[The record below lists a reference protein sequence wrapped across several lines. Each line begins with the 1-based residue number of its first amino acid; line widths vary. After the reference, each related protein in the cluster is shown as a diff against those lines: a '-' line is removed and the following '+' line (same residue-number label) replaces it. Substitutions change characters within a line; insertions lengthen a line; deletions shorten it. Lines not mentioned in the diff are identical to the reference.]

1 MGNLNLLQKGN
12 PMLAAIQATSPSL
25 ENWKSNFLSF
35 ISNRLDQIE
44 KNDSMESITDI
55 SKNLFINRSE
65 IMGQAALALIEKKY
79 GHLLE
84 QQYCQCPHCHRQIKA
99 KSKKVKREIDTLV
112 GSVSLYRPYFYC
124 MLCGFGFYPLDDALG
139 LSNRKV
145 QPDIQELEA
154 WLAAE
159 MPYETVSDALERCA
173 GIKLS
178 NHHAHD
184 VVKEIADDI
193 HVLDVCPDKTE
204 IQHKIDVLSKDTFR
218 RPVLMIGIDGAHA
231 PTRLE
236 PSPRKGKRGKGE
248 WKEVKGFRM
257 YLINNDKIIHLISW
271 HQIKSDKELENDL
284 LEIKQAGLIPEDKV
298 RICVI
303 GDGAPWIWNRTK
315 ELYPDAKKVL
325 DYYHC
330 SEYLHDLANAQYG
343 KSSRK
348 SREWVEATLTRLF
361 LNKADRIIAG
371 IKQMKPKS
379 EVAKDQI
386 DKTVGYLSERKEM
399 INYGSLKR
407 GGYHIGSGG
416 IESSNKFISNVRL
429 KRSGAWWYPTNAN
442 NILKLRCAKY
452 NKTFDRIME
461 NRKKKIEQSI
471 TYEPRPKVHLIVNNS

>member
-1 MGNLNLLQKGN
+1 
-12 PMLAAIQATSPSL
+12 MLAAVQALSTNS
-25 ENWKSNFLSF
+25 EDWKSNFLSF
-35 ISNRLDQIE
+35 ASNRLDQIAKDE
-44 KNDSMESITDI
+44 SMESITDI
-55 SKNLFINRSE
+55 SKDLFANRSA

-84 QQYCQCPHCHRQIKA
+84 QEYCQCPNCSRQTKA
-99 KSKKVKREIDTLV
+99 KPEKVKRDIDTLV
-112 GSVSLYRPYFYC
+112 GPVTVYRPYFYC
-124 MLCGFGFYPLDDALG
+124 RSCSFGFYPLDDALG

-145 QPDIQELEA
+145 QSDIQELEA

-159 MPYETVSDALERCA
+159 MPYETSIEALERCA

-184 VVKEIADDI
+184 VVNEIADDI
-193 HVLDVCPDKTE
+193 HLLDICPDKAE
-204 IQHKIDVLSKDTFR
+204 IQDKIDILSKGRFR

-231 PTRLE
+231 PTRHE

-257 YLINNDKIIHLISW
+257 YLLDNKEMVHLISW
-271 HQIKSDKELENDL
+271 HQIKNDKELANDL

-303 GDGAPWIWNRTK
+303 GDGAPWIWNRAK
-315 ELYPDAKKVL
+315 EIYPDAKKVL

-343 KSSRK
+343 KNSQK
-348 SREWVEATLTRLF
+348 AREWVEATLTRLF

-371 IKQMKPKS
+371 IKRMKPKS
-379 EVAKDQI
+379 DAAEDQI
-386 DKTVGYLSERKEM
+386 KKTVRYLSDRIEM

-442 NILKLRCAKY
+442 NMLKLRCAKY

-461 NRKKKIEQSI
+461 NRRKTIEQKC
-471 TYEPRPKVHLIVNNS
+471 TYEQPPKLRLIVDNS

>member
-1 MGNLNLLQKGN
+1 
-12 PMLAAIQATSPSL
+12 MLAAAQATFVGS

-35 ISNRLDQIE
+35 VSNRLDQIE
-44 KNDSMESITDI
+44 KDYPIETITDI
-55 SKNLFINRSE
+55 SKSLFTNRSE

-79 GHLLE
+79 GHLLD
-84 QQYCQCPHCHRQIKA
+84 QQHCQCPHCHRQIKA
-99 KSKKVKREIDTLV
+99 KSKKVKRDIDTLV
-112 GSVSLYRPYFYC
+112 GPVTLYRPYFYC
-124 MLCGFGFYPLDDALG
+124 KPCSFGFYPLDDALG

-145 QPDIQELEA
+145 QLDIQELEA

-159 MPYETVSDALERCA
+159 MPYETTIEALERCA

-184 VVKEIADDI
+184 VVNEIADDI
-193 HVLDVCPDKTE
+193 NLLDICPDKAE
-204 IQHKIDVLSKDTFR
+204 IQHKIDILSESKFR

-231 PTRLE
+231 PTRRE

-257 YLINNDKIIHLISW
+257 YLLGNKDIVHLISW

-315 ELYPDAKKVL
+315 ELYPEAKKVL

-343 KSSRK
+343 KNSQK
-348 SREWVEATLTRLF
+348 AREWVEATLTRLF

-371 IKQMKPKS
+371 IKKMNPKS
-379 EVAKDQI
+379 EAAKDQI
-386 DKTVGYLSERKEM
+386 DKTVRYLNERKDM

-461 NRKKKIEQSI
+461 TRKKKIEQQNC
-471 TYEPRPKVHLIVNNS
+471 TYRQRSKVHLIVNNS

>member
-1 MGNLNLLQKGN
+1 
-12 PMLAAIQATSPSL
+12 MLAAIQTISPGS

-44 KNDSMESITDI
+44 KDESMESITDI
-55 SKNLFINRSE
+55 SKSLFTNRSE
-65 IMGQAALALIEKKY
+65 IMGQAALALIEKQY
-79 GHLLE
+79 GHLFE
-84 QQYCQCPHCHRQIKA
+84 QENSKCPHCHKQIKA

-112 GSVSLYRPYFYC
+112 GPVTLYRPYFYC
-124 MLCGFGFYPLDDALG
+124 RACGFGFYPLDDALR
-139 LSNRKV
+139 LSKRKI
-145 QPDIQELEA
+145 QSDIQELEA

-159 MPYETVSDALERCA
+159 MPYEIVSENLERCA

-184 VVKEIADDI
+184 VVKEIADEI
-193 HVLDVCPDKTE
+193 HVLDVCPDKAE
-204 IQHKIDVLSKDTFR
+204 IQRKIDVLSKDRFR

-231 PTRLE
+231 PTRPE
-236 PSPRKGKRGKGE
+236 PSSRKGKRGKGE
-248 WKEVKGFRM
+248 WKEVKGFRI
-257 YLINNDKIIHLISW
+257 YLINNGKIDHLISW
-271 HQIKSDKELENDL
+271 HQIKSDKELGNDL

-303 GDGAPWIWNRTK
+303 GDGAPWIWNRVK
-315 ELYPDAKKVL
+315 ELYPKAKKVL

-343 KSSRK
+343 KNSQK
-348 SREWVEATLTRLF
+348 AREWVEATLTRLF
-361 LNKADRIIAG
+361 LNKANRIIAG
-371 IKQMKPKS
+371 IKRMKPNS

-386 DKTVGYLSERKEM
+386 DKTVGYLNERKKM

-452 NKTFDRIME
+452 NKTFDRIMK
-461 NRKKKIEQSI
+461 NRKKKIKQSF
-471 TYEPRPKVHLIVNNS
+471 TYEPRPKIHLVVNNS